1 MFCFLLY
8 EDIVELQRN
17 GYGKHIDLRV
27 IKCAIH
33 PFVVGAGAH
42 PSCHRASSRVYP
54 AQECLS
60 DTGIDTTDLDINVL

>member
-1 MFCFLLY
+1 M
-8 EDIVELQRN
+8 VV
-17 GYGKHIDLRV
+17 DLRV